1 MSSVQDRI
9 QFVVGELHS
18 TLQELHVRD
27 YDGDDPQMLFAGAT
41 DTDIDAV
48 ADLLGGP
55 VPPSYAAFLRL
66 HNGWDGYNGGAK
78 LLTAGEQS
86 APWVHERLEEI
97 REVLQ
102 DNGAGAVLDNAFPV
116 MLGDEESVFVVLDL
130 SKRDEQGELS
140 VVQWDLDE
148 GEVGTS
154 DSFLDFLEDE
164 LEAAL
169 DDLDGDPDE

>member
-1 MSSVQDRI
+1 M
-9 QFVVGELHS
+9 
-18 TLQELHVRD
+18 
-27 YDGDDPQMLFAGAT
+27 
-41 DTDIDAV
+41 
-48 ADLLGGP
+48 
-55 VPPSYAAFLRL
+55 
-66 HNGWDGYNGGAK
+66 
-78 LLTAGEQS
+78 
-86 APWVHERLEEI
+86 
-97 REVLQ
+97 
-102 DNGAGAVLDNAFPV
+102 LDNAFPV

-130 SKRDEQGELS
+130 SKRDEHGELS

>member
-1 MSSVQDRI
+1 MLAANTGSAKHPSGLMDIETPCETLLVVSKAWMSSVQDRI

-18 TLQELHVRD
+18 TLQKLHVRD

-66 HNGWDGYNGGAK
+66 HNGWDAYNGGAK

-86 APWVHERLEEI
+86 APWVHERLEE
-97 REVLQ
+97 
-102 DNGAGAVLDNAFPV
+102 
-116 MLGDEESVFVVLDL
+116 M
-130 SKRDEQGELS
+130 
-140 VVQWDLDE
+140 
-148 GEVGTS
+148 
-154 DSFLDFLEDE
+154 
-164 LEAAL
+164 
-169 DDLDGDPDE
+169 